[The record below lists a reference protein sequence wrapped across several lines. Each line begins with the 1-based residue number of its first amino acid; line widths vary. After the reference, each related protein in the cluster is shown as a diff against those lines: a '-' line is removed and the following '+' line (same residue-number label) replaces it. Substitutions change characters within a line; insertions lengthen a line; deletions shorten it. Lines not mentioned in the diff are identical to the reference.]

1 MVLDVGL
8 WAFCLTAAV
17 WLRFDFSIPT
27 PYNDLVS
34 VIAVAAGCQIVV
46 GLLSRLYL
54 GRAPYGSFDEVSSLV
69 VTVLVAAVVL
79 VAFDRTVVNRQLVP
93 LSTPIIGSVFM
104 VAAASTAR
112 YVLRIVRDFSERRP
126 PTHEVSRILVFGAG
140 DGGVQAVTA
149 MRRDP
154 MHRYN
159 PVGLLDDDPRMRHRR
174 ISNVAVLGD
183 RSALGRAAV
192 RTGADTLL
200 IAIPSASSEL
210 VAEIV
215 DLVAEQAPH
224 LKINVLPSLP
234 ELIGGSIDVNDIREL
249 SDDDII
255 GRRQVEI
262 DGEIVAASVR
272 GRRVLV
278 TGAGGS
284 IGSELC
290 RQIHRYSPAALIM
303 VDRDES
309 ALHAVQLS
317 IEGRALLDSADLVL
331 LDIRDAEV
339 VEQIFAEHK
348 PHIVFHA
355 AALKH
360 LSLLERHPAEAV
372 KTNIWGTLNVLD
384 AALRHGV
391 DRFVN
396 MSTDKAANP
405 VSVLGYCKRITERL
419 TANVGYTSPGK
430 YLSVRFGNVLGSR
443 GSVLGV
449 FQSQIAAGGPVTVTD
464 PDVARYFMTVAEAV
478 RLVILAGAIG
488 ESGNVMVLDMGTP
501 VKVKEVAQ
509 RLIAQSGQDIR
520 IVYTGLRPGEKLDE
534 DLFGA
539 GETALPTRHPRLSLT
554 GVPRLDPARVAD
566 IDVGQRI
573 DKLISAL
580 RDLTRSE

>member
-419 TANVGYTSPGK
+419 TAHVGYTSPGK

-501 VKVKEVAQ
+501 VKVREVAQ

>member
-27 PYNDLVS
+27 PYNALAS

-46 GLLSRLYL
+46 GLLSRLYM

-112 YVLRIVRDFSERRP
+112 YVLRLVRDFSARQP

-159 PVGLLDDDPRMRHRR
+159 PVGLLDDDLRMRHRR

-183 RSALGRAAV
+183 RSALGRIAD

-200 IAIPSASSEL
+200 IAIPSATSEL

-215 DLVAEQAPH
+215 GLVAEQAPH

-317 IEGRALLDSADLVL
+317 IEGRALLDSEDLVL
-331 LDIRDAEV
+331 LDIREAEV
-339 VEQIFAEHK
+339 VEKIFAEHK

-419 TANVGYTSPGK
+419 TANVGYASHGK

-464 PDVARYFMTVAEAV
+464 PDVTRYFMTVAEAV

-501 VKVKEVAQ
+501 VKVREVAQ

-534 DLFGA
+534 ELFGA

-566 IDVGQRI
+566 IDVGQRV
-573 DKLISAL
+573 DKLVAAL